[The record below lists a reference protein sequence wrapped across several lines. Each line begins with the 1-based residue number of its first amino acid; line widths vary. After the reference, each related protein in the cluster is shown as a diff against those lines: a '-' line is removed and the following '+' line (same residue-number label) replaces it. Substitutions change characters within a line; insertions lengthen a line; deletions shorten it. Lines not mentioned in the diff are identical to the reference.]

1 MLDSS
6 FTKILCTLMTRPEW
20 RKSHN
25 RDADVVGGN
34 KESTAFVPKIATYV
48 MREESE
54 VGSRYL
60 VGFRVYR

>member
-1 MLDSS
+1 
-6 FTKILCTLMTRPEW
+6 MTRPEW